1 LFSFTDN
8 INIIFRHYYIIIFYI
23 MDYYYLAGITV
34 AGISSGLLA
43 GLVGGGAEII
53 IVPLLTMF
61 GLLGSLKHRI
71 GTTLFM
77 LLPPVGLF
85 AALKFYK
92 QGYVDIKASL
102 YMAILFTIFASV
114 SSSYSSQMDP
124 NYLKKIFGVF
134 TIGSGIYIYN
144 H

>member
-1 LFSFTDN
+1 
-8 INIIFRHYYIIIFYI
+8 
-23 MDYYYLAGITV
+23 MDYYYLSGITI

-43 GLVGGGAEII
+43 GVVGGGAEII

-77 LLPPVGLF
+77 LLPPIGLF
-85 AALKFYK
+85 AALRYYNK
-92 QGYVDIKASL
+92 GYVDLKVSL
-102 YMAILFTIFASV
+102 YMATLFTVFASV
-114 SSSYSSQMDP
+114 SAKYSSELDNQT
-124 NYLKKIFGVF
+124 LKKIFGIF
-134 TIGSGIYIYN
+134 TILSGFYIYN

>member
-1 LFSFTDN
+1 
-8 INIIFRHYYIIIFYI
+8 
-23 MDYYYLAGITV
+23 MDYYFTGITV

-85 AALKFYK
+85 AALNFYK
-92 QGYVDIKASL
+92 KGYVDLKASL
-102 YMAILFTIFASV
+102 YMASLFTVFASV
-114 SSSYSSQMDP
+114 SSKYSSEMNP
-124 NYLKKIFGVF
+124 KTLKKIFGIF
-134 TIGSGIYIYN
+134 TIISGIYIYN

>member
-1 LFSFTDN
+1 
-8 INIIFRHYYIIIFYI
+8 
-23 MDYYYLAGITV
+23 MDYYYLGGLTL

-77 LLPPVGLF
+77 LLPPIGLL
-85 AALKFYK
+85 AALRYYK
-92 QGYVDIKASL
+92 KGYVDMKAGL
-102 YMAILFTIFASV
+102 YMALLFAFFSYL
-114 SSSYSSQMDP
+114 SSKYSSEMNIDT
-124 NYLKKIFGVF
+124 LKKIFGIF
-134 TIGSGIYIYN
+134 TIISGFYIYN

>member
-1 LFSFTDN
+1 
-8 INIIFRHYYIIIFYI
+8 
-23 MDYYYLAGITV
+23 MDYYYLSGITL

-85 AALKFYK
+85 AALRYYNK
-92 QGYVDIKASL
+92 GYVDLKASL
-102 YMAILFTIFASV
+102 YMALLFTVFASV
-114 SSSYSSQMDP
+114 SAKYSSELDP
-124 NYLKKIFGVF
+124 QTLKKIFGIF
-134 TIGSGIYIYN
+134 TILSGFYIYN